1 VLSGSVGQKG
11 VACVGESYLL
21 AAISIQKSDAE
32 FLLQGLD
39 LTAQWRLAEMQALG
53 RSPEG
58 KFLGCRAPA
67 NRIWDKAYGK
77 IGLDF
82 SSWSLVWLRSTYCL
96 HSTPPNFGTAE
107 LPTVLRTWKNA

>member
-1 VLSGSVGQKG
+1 VLSGSVGYRQSRTCVGQKG
-11 VACVGESYLL
+11 VACVGESHLL

-58 KFLGCRAPA
+58 KFLGDG
-67 NRIWDKAYGK
+67 DK
-77 IGLDF
+77 
-82 SSWSLVWLRSTYCL
+82 
-96 HSTPPNFGTAE
+96 
-107 LPTVLRTWKNA
+107 